1 MRCTGLHR
9 SLRRVR
15 VKDANRSTQIDTG
28 DSGAKEAPE
37 VVRKPAQPGKAH
49 RARPGSNEHHDNQ
62 RDLGVGADHVTDE
75 MRRDKRG
82 TFP

>member
-1 MRCTGLHR
+1 
-9 SLRRVR
+9 

-28 DSGAKEAPE
+28 NSEPKEAPE
-37 VVRKPAQPGKAH
+37 AQKQAPGAQGQAPEARRPAQPRKAH
-49 RARPGSNEHHDNQ
+49 RAPPGSSEHHDNQ

>member
-1 MRCTGLHR
+1 
-9 SLRRVR
+9 

-28 DSGAKEAPE
+28 NAEPKEAS
-37 VVRKPAQPGKAH
+37 KPAPQAKAH
-49 RARPGSNEHHDNQ
+49 RARPGSSEQQDNQ
-62 RDLGVGADHVTDE
+62 RSLGVGADHVTDA

>member
-1 MRCTGLHR
+1 
-9 SLRRVR
+9 

-28 DSGAKEAPE
+28 NSEPKEAPE
-37 VVRKPAQPGKAH
+37 ARRPAQPRKAH
-49 RARPGSNEHHDNQ
+49 RAPPGSSDHHDNQ

>member
-1 MRCTGLHR
+1 
-9 SLRRVR
+9 

-28 DSGAKEAPE
+28 NSEPKEAPE
-37 VVRKPAQPGKAH
+37 ARREAPEARRPAQSRKAH
-49 RARPGSNEHHDNQ
+49 RAPPGSSEHHDNQ